1 MRTYRFSLKDAV
13 HLSLIAFALVM
24 TGLLLERYYLG
35 SETRALE
42 VSAETL
48 GEVESQTTWYGI
60 YMNSEKIGYSRTTI
74 VRQGTQYICT
84 DRTYLAFKMIGRK
97 KSINTYARAVTDKNL
112 RLISFIFSLSGEDTD
127 YGIRGRVDGKV
138 LNLTITVAGES
149 RGERI
154 QIEEPPQLPSTVQL
168 VLGSR
173 EIREGD
179 RFQISVFDP
188 STLSNVPL
196 EIEVTGRES
205 LVYNGRETAVW
216 HLRQSM
222 AGMQIDSYIDD
233 EGRLLEERSAMGYR
247 LVLEDELTARTGN
260 WPDGGTD
267 IQRLVAVVPDRPL
280 PNARSLTRLKV
291 ELSGVGQDTFGL
303 RGGPQQYEDRILEVV
318 SRMPAPELLDD
329 TIPSLIK
336 QLHTSPGT
344 FVQSEHPRLLALAA
358 RVVNLDDRD
367 VDKIRSIMNW
377 MNENIKKVPTFS
389 IPNTLEVLERRSGDC
404 NEFAVLFCSLA
415 RAAGIPT
422 RIAMGLVYVE
432 DAFYY
437 HAWCECYLGEWVAV
451 DPIFGQFP
459 ADATHLRFLAGDM
472 DRQVEILPLIGKVGI
487 KVLEYGTAG
496 EEVFK

>member
-1 MRTYRFSLKDAV
+1 M
-13 HLSLIAFALVM
+13 
-24 TGLLLERYYLG
+24 
-35 SETRALE
+35 
-42 VSAETL
+42 
-48 GEVESQTTWYGI
+48 
-60 YMNSEKIGYSRTTI
+60 
-74 VRQGTQYICT
+74 
-84 DRTYLAFKMIGRK
+84 
-97 KSINTYARAVTDKNL
+97 
-112 RLISFIFSLSGEDTD
+112 
-127 YGIRGRVDGKV
+127 
-138 LNLTITVAGES
+138 
-149 RGERI
+149 
-154 QIEEPPQLPSTVQL
+154 PS
-168 VLGSR
+168 
-173 EIREGD
+173 
-179 RFQISVFDP
+179 
-188 STLSNVPL
+188 
-196 EIEVTGRES
+196 
-205 LVYNGRETAVW
+205 
-216 HLRQSM
+216 
-222 AGMQIDSYIDD
+222 
-233 EGRLLEERSAMGYR
+233 
-247 LVLEDELTARTGN
+247 
-260 WPDGGTD
+260 
-267 IQRLVAVVPDRPL
+267 
-280 PNARSLTRLKV
+280 
-291 ELSGVGQDTFGL
+291 
-303 RGGPQQYEDRILEVV
+303 
-318 SRMPAPELLDD
+318 PELLDD